1 MGRKVKTEELFGST
15 PTPESGRKVATSEL
29 FNSPQEKSFGQRVWD
44 DLAVPEQASRAGLQ
58 QITDA
63 ITPSMGDIESGKVG
77 KAGIAARA
85 GMEALT
91 EVAPSFVSR
100 GSILTAGALNNANLA
115 GKAVAPTAKW
125 VGKQAEKLSGLHYDT
140 PGVLTD
146 AFNNPGLMF
155 SKGYEKV
162 REMYEAS
169 KSAGGGI
176 RPELEMTAKKMDFI
190 EKAVELA
197 KAGKI
202 QPEEALA
209 ARQELDAARGKLS
222 AAFYRV
228 ARNAFDFVAK
238 QKFAGSDEAYQQA
251 LKADNLL
258 NLLPLNKTGTPSL
271 AKLGVGALGAKFGAT
286 PLQQAAG
293 LVMSPFAQG
302 VAAST
307 LGAGAKALSPGIE
320 NPGLGAVA
328 ASAAEQAK
336 KRYEDLKKNRKK

>member
-1 MGRKVKTEELFGST
+1 MARYKVTT
-15 PTPESGRKVATSEL
+15 ESGSYMVTTEDQPQAAQA
-29 FNSPQEKSFGQRVWD
+29 PQEKGFGQRVWD

-63 ITPSMGDIESGKVG
+63 ITPSMKDIESGNVG
-77 KAGIAARA
+77 KPGIAARA
-85 GMEALT
+85 GMEALA

-100 GSILTAGALNNANLA
+100 GSILTAGALNNAKIA
-115 GKAVAPTAKW
+115 GKAVAPAAKW
-125 VGKQAEKLSGLHYDT
+125 VGTQAEKLSGLHYDT
-140 PGVLTD
+140 PGVLAD
-146 AFNNPGLMF
+146 AFKNPGLMF
-155 SKGYEKV
+155 SRGYEKV
-162 REMYEAS
+162 SKMYEAS
-169 KSAGGGI
+169 KAAGGGI

-202 QPEEALA
+202 TPEEALA
-209 ARQELDAARGKLS
+209 ARQELDAARSKLS
-222 AAFYRV
+222 AAFYRT
-228 ARNAFDFVAK
+228 ARGAFDFVAK
-238 QKFAGSDEAYQQA
+238 QKFAGSDEAYQSA

-293 LVMSPFAQG
+293 LVMSPFVQG
-302 VAAST
+302 ATAST
-307 LGAGAKALSPGIE
+307 LGAVARAVAPGIE

-328 ASAAEQAK
+328 VSATKTAK
-336 KRYEDLKKNRKK
+336 QRYEDLKKSRSK